1 MKCPYCEGT
10 AHVVDTREAAGVI
23 RRRRHCDGCKKR
35 FTTYERV
42 ALASLQ
48 VVKSDGR
55 REDFDREKLLRG
67 LRIACVKR
75 PVSADTLDRIANE
88 IENSLQQGGRSEI
101 PSKQVGE
108 MVMDRLRVLDDVAYV
123 RFASV
128 YRRFTDLVVLAE
140 EISRLREQKDREEE
154 HKRQLPLD
162 LSQPDR

>member
-1 MKCPYCEGT
+1 M
-10 AHVVDTREAAGVI
+10 VDTRETGGVI
-23 RRRRHCDGCKKR
+23 RRRRECDACKRR
-35 FTTYERV
+35 FTTYERI

-88 IENSLQQGGRSEI
+88 IESSLHRTGKSEV

-108 MVMDRLRVLDDVAYV
+108 LVMDRLRTLDDVAYV

-128 YRRFTDLVVLAE
+128 YRRFTDLVGLAE
-140 EISRLREQKDREEE
+140 EIERLRDQKERAEER
-154 HKRQLPLD
+154 KRQLSLD
-162 LSQPDR
+162 LERSDVR